1 MRSRGA
7 GGQVSP
13 LHVPVY
19 QFRRLTYSTS
29 TRPNQ
34 LSGSPTFL
42 PVSQSRCR
50 IHVVSTK
57 IGIGHGRFSEPVCQ
71 RGNIKKRSRGRGRVG
86 GVRLKEPVGGIKSG
100 HTISPRS
107 ADRSGWILKADVQ
120 DRITDHRINVSWGNI
135 GEIVDGE
142 GFINIINDLRRDFRD
157 RRLDNLMEGED
168 DIDE

>member
-1 MRSRGA
+1 MS
-7 GGQVSP
+7 
-13 LHVPVY
+13 
-19 QFRRLTYSTS
+19 
-29 TRPNQ
+29 
-34 LSGSPTFL
+34 L
-42 PVSQSRCR
+42 PVSQSRCK
-50 IHVVSTK
+50 IHVANIK

-71 RGNIKKRSRGRGRVG
+71 RENIKKRSRERGRVDA
-86 GVRLKEPVGGIKSG
+86 VRSKELVGGIKSG

-107 ADRSGWILKADVQ
+107 ADRSGSVITADVQ